1 MTVFEAGLNQ
11 GFGKAMSG
19 QSGELRTGGG
29 AYGFK
34 QGPSGL
40 TDGLC
45 DPRRFESR
53 PRACFLFYSTCV
65 ERSRGLGRMNRT
77 VVITVIVVGMM

>member
-11 GFGKAMSG
+11 GLGKAMSG

-29 AYGFK
+29 GYGFK

-53 PRACFLFYSTCV
+53 PGPVSYFIRPAWS
-65 ERSRGLGRMNRT
+65 G
-77 VVITVIVVGMM
+77 VVA